1 MVKTYNMTS
10 SRRQFVLQSLMAAV
24 AIPYSNK
31 GAAQQVKMDSAFP
44 IGIAGYTFYRID
56 IQTTIRMMQRLGI
69 QYLSL
74 KDIHLPLNSSDEV
87 IKSTMA
93 QFSAA
98 GIQVY
103 AVGVIYMKN
112 KEAVDQAFRYAVQVG
127 VTMIVGVPDY
137 ELLDYC
143 EQKVK
148 QTNIRLAIHN
158 HGPKDPLY
166 PGPGDAYTRIKNRDQ
181 RIGLCIDI
189 GHTIRAGVLPQKAV
203 LNYGDRLMDLHIK
216 DVTLAANEGV
226 AIEMGRGVINFPALV
241 RAMKKVSYTG
251 ICSIEYEKDMQDP
264 LPGIAE
270 SLGYFRAM
278 LAEK

>member
-1 MVKTYNMTS
+1 MSS
-10 SRRQFVLQSLMAAV
+10 SRRLFIIQSLLAAASV
-24 AIPYSNK
+24 PCSIKGTAQGIPNEP
-31 GAAQQVKMDSAFP
+31 AFP

-56 IQTTIRMMQRLGI
+56 VQSTIRMMQRLGV

-87 IKSTMA
+87 IKSTVA

-103 AVGVIYMKN
+103 AVGVIYMKS
-112 KEAVDQAFRYAVQVG
+112 KEAVDQAFRYAWQAG

-137 ELLDYC
+137 DLLDYC

-166 PGPGDAYTRIKNRDQ
+166 PGPGDAYNRIKNRDQ
-181 RIGLCIDI
+181 RMGLCIDI
-189 GHTIRAGVLPQKAV
+189 GHAIRAGVLPQKAV
-203 LNYGDRLMDLHIK
+203 IDYQDRLMDLHIK

-241 RAMKKVSYTG
+241 RALKKINYRG

-264 LPGIAE
+264 LAGIAE

-278 LAEK
+278 LTDK

>member
-1 MVKTYNMTS
+1 MIS
-10 SRRQFVLQSLMAAV
+10 SRRLFIIQSLLAAASV
-24 AIPYSNK
+24 PCSIKGTAQGIPSEP
-31 GAAQQVKMDSAFP
+31 AFP

-56 IQTTIRMMQRLGI
+56 IQSAIRMMQRLGV
-69 QYLSL
+69 QHLSL

-103 AVGVIYMKN
+103 AVGVIYMKS
-112 KEAVDQAFRYAVQVG
+112 KEAVDQAFRYAEQAG

-137 ELLDYC
+137 DLLDYC

-166 PGPGDAYTRIKNRDQ
+166 PGPGDAYNRIKNRDQ
-181 RIGLCIDI
+181 RMGLCIDI
-189 GHTIRAGVLPQKAV
+189 GHAIRAGVLPQKAV
-203 LNYGDRLMDLHIK
+203 IDYQDRLMDLHIK

-241 RAMKKVSYTG
+241 RALKKINYRG

-278 LAEK
+278 LTDK

>member
-1 MVKTYNMTS
+1 MS
-10 SRRQFVLQSLMAAV
+10 ASRRQFVLQSLMAAV
-24 AIPYSNK
+24 AIPFSGK
-31 GAAQQVKMDSAFP
+31 VAAQDMQRDTSFP

-56 IQTTIRMMQRLGI
+56 IQSTIRMMQRLGI

-87 IKSTMA
+87 IKSTIA

-103 AVGVIYMKN
+103 AVGVIYMKS
-112 KEAVDQAFRYAVQVG
+112 KEAVDQAFRYAEQAG

-143 EQKVK
+143 EEKVK

-166 PGPGDAYTRIKNRDQ
+166 PGPGDAYNRIKNRDQ
-181 RIGLCIDI
+181 RVGLCIDI
-189 GHTIRAGVLPQKAV
+189 GHAIRAGVLPHKAV
-203 LNYGDRLMDLHIK
+203 LDYRDRIMDLHIK

-226 AIEMGRGVINFPALV
+226 AIEMGRGVIDFPALV
-241 RAMKKVSYTG
+241 RALKKVNYSG
-251 ICSIEYEKDMQDP
+251 ICSIEFEKDMQDP

>member
-1 MVKTYNMTS
+1 MSS
-10 SRRQFVLQSLMAAV
+10 SRRLFIFQSLVAAASV
-24 AIPYSNK
+24 PCIFKGTAQGIPSEP
-31 GAAQQVKMDSAFP
+31 AFP

-56 IQTTIRMMQRLGI
+56 VQSTIRMMQRLGV

-87 IKSTMA
+87 IKSTVA

-103 AVGVIYMKN
+103 AVGVIYMKS
-112 KEAVDQAFRYAVQVG
+112 KEAVDQAFRYAEQAG
-127 VTMIVGVPDY
+127 VAMIVGVPDY
-137 ELLDYC
+137 DLLDYC

-148 QTNIRLAIHN
+148 QMNIRLAIHN

-166 PGPGDAYTRIKNRDQ
+166 PGPGDAYNRIKNRDQ
-181 RIGLCIDI
+181 RMGLCIDI
-189 GHTIRAGVLPQKAV
+189 GHAIRAGVLPQKAV
-203 LNYGDRLMDLHIK
+203 IDYQDRLMDLHIK

-241 RAMKKVSYTG
+241 RALKKINYRG

-264 LPGIAE
+264 LAGIAE

-278 LAEK
+278 LTDK

>member
-1 MVKTYNMTS
+1 MSS
-10 SRRQFVLQSLMAAV
+10 SRRLFIFQSLVAAASV
-24 AIPYSNK
+24 PSSIKGTAQGIPNEP
-31 GAAQQVKMDSAFP
+31 AFP

-56 IQTTIRMMQRLGI
+56 VQSTIRMMQRLGV

-87 IKSTMA
+87 IKSTVA
-93 QFSAA
+93 QFSAG

-103 AVGVIYMKN
+103 AVGVIYMKS
-112 KEAVDQAFRYAVQVG
+112 KEVVDQAFRYAEQAG

-137 ELLDYC
+137 DLLDYC

-166 PGPGDAYTRIKNRDQ
+166 PGPGDAYNRIKNRDQ
-181 RIGLCIDI
+181 RMGLCIDI
-189 GHTIRAGVLPQKAV
+189 GHAIRAGVLPQKAV
-203 LNYGDRLMDLHIK
+203 IDYQDRLMDLHIK

-241 RAMKKVSYTG
+241 RALKKINYRG

-278 LAEK
+278 LTDK

>member
-1 MVKTYNMTS
+1 MSS
-10 SRRQFVLQSLMAAV
+10 SRRLFIIQSLLAAASV
-24 AIPYSNK
+24 PCSIKGTAQGIPNEP
-31 GAAQQVKMDSAFP
+31 AFP

-56 IQTTIRMMQRLGI
+56 IQSAIRMMQRLGV
-69 QYLSL
+69 QHLSL

-87 IKSTMA
+87 IKSTIA

-103 AVGVIYMKN
+103 AVGVIYMKS
-112 KEAVDQAFRYAVQVG
+112 KEAVDLAFRYAGQAG

-137 ELLDYC
+137 DLLDYC

-166 PGPGDAYTRIKNRDQ
+166 PGPGDAYNRIKNRDQ
-181 RIGLCIDI
+181 RMGLCIDI
-189 GHTIRAGVLPQKAV
+189 GHAIRAGVLPQKAV
-203 LNYGDRLMDLHIK
+203 IDYQDRLMDLHIK
-216 DVTLAANEGV
+216 DVTLATNEGV

-241 RAMKKVSYTG
+241 RALKKINYRG

-278 LAEK
+278 LTDK

>member
-1 MVKTYNMTS
+1 MSS
-10 SRRQFVLQSLMAAV
+10 SRRLFIIQSLLAAASV
-24 AIPYSNK
+24 PCSIKGTAQGIPNEP
-31 GAAQQVKMDSAFP
+31 AFP

-56 IQTTIRMMQRLGI
+56 IQSAIRMMQRLGV
-69 QYLSL
+69 QHLSL

-87 IKSTMA
+87 IKSTIA

-103 AVGVIYMKN
+103 AVGVIYMKS
-112 KEAVDQAFRYAVQVG
+112 KEAVDLAFRYAGQAG

-137 ELLDYC
+137 DLLDYC

-166 PGPGDAYTRIKNRDQ
+166 PGPSDAYNRIKKRDQ
-181 RIGLCIDI
+181 RMGLCIDI
-189 GHTIRAGVLPQKAV
+189 GHAIRAGVLPQKAV
-203 LNYGDRLMDLHIK
+203 IDYQDRLMDLHIK
-216 DVTLAANEGV
+216 DVTLATNEGV

-241 RAMKKVSYTG
+241 RALKKINYRG
-251 ICSIEYEKDMQDP
+251 ICSIEFEKDMQDP
-264 LPGIAE
+264 LAGIAE

-278 LAEK
+278 LTDK